1 MGDLSLHAQIV
12 GTILI
17 VCLMIALFEL
27 IRRNHLQERYAV
39 TWAVVLLMLLAFTLI
54 PGLLFTFSKL
64 SGVKTGAIAFL
75 SLLSVVELMLLLHLS
90 AHASKQNMQVVR
102 LHQELAILQEKV
114 EALSHTGVHAGS
126 DPAVPLPALGTSS
139 FGDASPAPPDDD
151 TTVDSGA
158 TAFR

>member
-1 MGDLSLHAQIV
+1 MGALSLHTQIV

-17 VCLMIALFEL
+17 VCLLITVFEL
-27 IRRNHLQERYAV
+27 IRRNHLQERYAA

-54 PGLLFTFSKL
+54 PGLFFTFSKL

-75 SLLSVVELMLLLHLS
+75 SLLSFVELMLLLHLS

-114 EALSHTGVHAGS
+114 DVLAQNVVHPGS
-126 DPAVPLPALGTSS
+126 DPAAPLSAVRRSS
-139 FGDASPAPPDDD
+139 VGDAAPSPPDDD
-151 TTVDSGA
+151 TTVDNGA
-158 TAFR
+158 TAYR